1 MEELLNGYTLYL
13 KKEKKL
19 APNTLLSYERDI
31 RAYLHYSDQESKKA
45 LSADKRM
52 ILTYLTHLKKENRA
66 NATIS
71 RSLIALK
78 NFYEYLIKNGVVAEN
93 PALDIKPP
101 KVEKKLPQI
110 LSMHEIET
118 LLAQPGQVDLK
129 GFRDTAMLEVLYAT
143 GIRVS
148 ELIRLDVTDVNL
160 DMGFIRCMSAERERI
175 IPIGRICVNALAAY
189 LHNARPLLS
198 KSEDEPS
205 LFLNMVGERMSRQG
219 FWKVLKQYARSA
231 GITKT
236 ITPHTLRHSFAAH
249 LLENGA
255 DLQSVQSMLGHTA
268 ISTTQIYARLL
279 NSKIQDVYAK
289 THPRA

>member
-1 MEELLNGYTLYL
+1 MIELLNGYTSYL
-13 KKEKKL
+13 KKEKRL
-19 APNTLLSYERDI
+19 AQNTLSSYAHDVQ
-31 RAYLHYSDQESKKA
+31 AYFHYADQAAEKVIM
-45 LSADKRM
+45 ADKHM
-52 ILTYLTHLKKENRA
+52 ILTYLTHLKKENRS

-78 NFYEYLIKNGVVAEN
+78 NFYDYLIKTGIAIEN
-93 PALDIKPP
+93 PARDVKPP

-118 LLAQPGQVDLK
+118 LLAQPGHADIK

-148 ELIRLDVTDVNL
+148 ELIQLDVTDVNL
-160 DMGFIRCMSAERERI
+160 DMGFVRCVSGGQERI
-175 IPIGRICVNALAAY
+175 IPIGRICVNALHAY

-205 LFLNMVGERMSRQG
+205 LFLNMMGERMSRQG
-219 FWKVLKQYARSA
+219 FWKLLKQYARSA

-255 DLQSVQSMLGHTA
+255 DLQSVQSMLGHTEIA
-268 ISTTQIYARLL
+268 TTQIYARLL
-279 NSKIQDVYAK
+279 NSKLKDVYSK